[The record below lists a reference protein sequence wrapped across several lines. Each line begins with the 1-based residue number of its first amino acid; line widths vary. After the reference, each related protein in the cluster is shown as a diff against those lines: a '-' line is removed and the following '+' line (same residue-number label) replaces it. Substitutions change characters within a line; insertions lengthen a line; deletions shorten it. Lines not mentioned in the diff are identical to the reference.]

1 MLRRCVV
8 FTCRLVGWHWCVP
21 RLCAALQ
28 DLCPDAFG
36 RIRAMFGV
44 RNEDY
49 RRSLQRIVK
58 QRFSEGAS
66 GAFMCYSQ
74 DNRFVIKTMSQVRL
88 HAHGAAWRSRH
99 AALLHTP

>member
-1 MLRRCVV
+1 MPLAIV
-8 FTCRLVGWHWCVP
+8 TP
-21 RLCAALQ
+21 RAPQ
-28 DLCPDAFG
+28 DLCPAAFG

-66 GAFMCYSQ
+66 GAFMCYSE
-74 DNRFVIKTMSQVRL
+74 DNRFVIKTMSRVRRACHL
-88 HAHGAAWRSRH
+88 RRCAARGQ
-99 AALLHTP
+99 